1 MSTILLIV
9 IYIAFIG
16 LGIPDSL
23 FGTAW
28 PAIYMEFG
36 LPVGA
41 ASAVTLL
48 ISASTIVSSLLST
61 RVIQRFGTGWVT
73 AVSTTLTAAALLG
86 FSLSGSLLWLC
97 LFAIPLGLGAGAV
110 DSALNSYVALHYR
123 ASHMSFLHCFYG
135 IGVSLSPYL
144 LSIALSSSA
153 DWRGGYRMVF
163 WLQLVIAV
171 ITLLALPLWNRAGCT
186 LSPSAAAEKSH
197 GIGLAQAARIPGVRV
212 AWLVFIGS
220 CALEYTCGVWGST
233 FMTDAKGMPVDA
245 AARTVTFYY
254 VGMAAGRFLSGIL
267 SRRVSGRKL
276 VYIGQGI
283 TLAALLLLLFAQP
296 AALAGFALFLIG
308 LGNGPVFP
316 NMLHLTPAHF
326 GAEASQAVMGTQM
339 AASYLGIMLMPPLFG
354 WVAQAG
360 GIRFFP
366 LYLLTMFALMMAG
379 TFLLR
384 FRLEKRH

>member
-379 TFLLR
+379 TSLLR